1 MCKVALS
8 RLPPTCI
15 ATTPLTLPFSGLSFN
30 TQPSPR
36 SSLYLGL
43 SPLTRSNQTD
53 KQQPVPGR
61 DTSKSPYVYDAE
73 GLPIIP
79 YYSIL
84 FIIPSAF
91 LSALSLPC
99 PSALSNPTSSTCPF
113 CLDVVNPHSI
123 PVSRLMS
130 FLKLGKSF
138 SLIPSFMSTEASAP
152 GCRLHTLSSFHR
164 CLCVSTA
171 PHRGLPRRIR
181 SETTPTT

>member
-15 ATTPLTLPFSGLSFN
+15 ATTPLTLPFS
-30 TQPSPR
+30 PSLVPGVHFI
-36 SSLYLGL
+36 LVCLL
-43 SPLTRSNQTD
+43 LLDPTKLTNSNQC
-53 KQQPVPGR
+53 R
-61 DTSKSPYVYDAE
+61 E
-73 GLPIIP
+73 GTFQSYRMCTMQKGFLLFLIIP
-79 YYSIL
+79 YCSIL

-113 CLDVVNPHSI
+113 CLDVVNPDSI
-123 PVSRLMS
+123 PISRLMS